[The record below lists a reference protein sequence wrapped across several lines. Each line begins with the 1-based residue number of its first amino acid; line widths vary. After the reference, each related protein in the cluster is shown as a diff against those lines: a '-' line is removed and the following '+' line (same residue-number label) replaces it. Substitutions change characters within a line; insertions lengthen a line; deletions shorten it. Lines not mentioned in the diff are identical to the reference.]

1 MRHLKGVTSDV
12 IIVTLRKCNGNSCTE
27 NLKPKLENYK
37 PKFTNGL
44 KGVYRRV
51 SKAEYSLRGH
61 MTLKTKRKNKYKKIK
76 RALEK

>member
-1 MRHLKGVTSDV
+1 MRHLEGATGDV
-12 IIVTLRKCNGNSCTE
+12 IIVTPRKCNGNSCIE

-44 KGVYRRV
+44 KRVDRRV

-61 MTLKTKRKNKYKKIK
+61 MTLKTKRKSKYEKIK
-76 RALEK
+76 RASEK

>member
-1 MRHLKGVTSDV
+1 MQHLEGVTSDV
-12 IIVTLRKCNGNSCTE
+12 IIVTKCNGNSCIE
-27 NLKPKLENYK
+27 NLKRKLENYK

-44 KGVYRRV
+44 KRVYRRV

-61 MTLKTKRKNKYKKIK
+61 MTLKTKRKSKYEKIK